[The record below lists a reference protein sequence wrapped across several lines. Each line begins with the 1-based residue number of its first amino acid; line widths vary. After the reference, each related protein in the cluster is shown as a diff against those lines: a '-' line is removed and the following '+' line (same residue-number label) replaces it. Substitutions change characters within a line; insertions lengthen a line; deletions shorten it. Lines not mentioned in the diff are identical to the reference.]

1 MDISDCFWLFYASKY
16 NNRIR
21 HQLVFGTLIITA
33 LVAYF
38 SQFLEKKYTVTTSIY
53 TGITSNTGLND
64 ETRPDWQAVNN
75 TYDNLVN
82 LTKSR
87 GTLENVSL
95 KLLALNLM
103 HGDPEIDNLYITANN
118 YKKLIASVP
127 EEILHLVDT
136 ASLDKTVNLFKE
148 YKYSDSRNYLHELF
162 NGSSA
167 FYSYNAL
174 SSIIIR
180 RQGNSD
186 LIEIAYTS
194 TDPGITW
201 NTVKLVSEELK
212 YSYNNL
218 RYQTANDIVKYYEE
232 ELKKLRVQLNKQE
245 NELTDYNVKNSVIN
259 YIEQTKAIAHSFA
272 DFENRYEETRRNYES
287 SSSII
292 KNLEQYM
299 DIRTKLVKSNE
310 EFINTLAEVS
320 RISGKITEIE
330 TFTSDE
336 MLSKDQE
343 LVKYREELR
352 DAEKKIGL
360 ITNNINSYKE
370 SKEGLAIEGL
380 VQEWLNQTL
389 IQAKAQADL
398 KVLNERKNDFADQ
411 YKNYSPIGTR
421 INQQEREIH
430 VTEQSYLEVLHALN
444 MAKMKQKNLQLTS
457 SNLNTISDAS
467 YPLFS
472 DKGKRFLLVVAAF
485 IGSIIFII
493 GLNLVIELLDR
504 TLRDAERA
512 RRLTGMNIL
521 GAFTGRNSQ
530 LKYRGFVK
538 TCNRISA
545 AYACNRLTPYIKKGD
560 TLCINILSLE
570 EKEGKTFISRY
581 FQESWEELGFN
592 VKYLRVGQDIP
603 IDASLFMA
611 EHIDKHIQLESR
623 PDILIVEYPSIQQ
636 YGVPSHLL
644 GSSQVNLLVAN
655 ACRVWKN
662 SDTELV
668 KYLRDITEGTALYL
682 YLNNATREAVEDFTG
697 QLPPQTS
704 MRSFANRMM
713 YMGLTATN
721 TAVK

>member
-1 MDISDCFWLFYASKY
+1 MDITLYISRFIY
-16 NNRIR
+16 RIR

-53 TGITSNTGLND
+53 TGITSNTGLDD

-127 EEILHLVDT
+127 EEILLLVDT
-136 ASLDKTVNLFKE
+136 TSLDKTVNLFKE

-370 SKEGLAIEGL
+370 SKEGIAIEGL

-592 VKYLRVGQDIP
+592 VKYLRIGQDIP
-603 IDASLFMA
+603 IDASLLMA
-611 EHIDKHIQLESR
+611 ERIEKHIQLESR
-623 PDILIVEYPSIQQ
+623 PDILIVEYPAIQQ
-636 YGVPSHLL
+636 YGTPSHLL

-662 SDTELV
+662 SDTVLIN
-668 KYLRDITEGTALYL
+668 YLRDITESTALYL

-697 QLPPQTS
+697 HPLEHLCDHL
-704 MRSFANRMM
+704 
-713 YMGLTATN
+713 LTE
-721 TAVK
+721 

>member
-1 MDISDCFWLFYASKY
+1 MDITLYISRFIY
-16 NNRIR
+16 RIR

-259 YIEQTKAIAHSFA
+259 HIEQTKAIAHSFA

>member
-1 MDISDCFWLFYASKY
+1 MIYLY
-16 NNRIR
+16 
-21 HQLVFGTLIITA
+21 LFGTCFHFIYVFMII
-33 LVAYF
+33 
-38 SQFLEKKYTVTTSIY
+38 
-53 TGITSNTGLND
+53 G
-64 ETRPDWQAVNN
+64 
-75 TYDNLVN
+75 
-82 LTKSR
+82 
-87 GTLENVSL
+87 
-95 KLLALNLM
+95 
-103 HGDPEIDNLYITANN
+103 
-118 YKKLIASVP
+118 
-127 EEILHLVDT
+127 
-136 ASLDKTVNLFKE
+136 
-148 YKYSDSRNYLHELF
+148 
-162 NGSSA
+162 
-167 FYSYNAL
+167 
-174 SSIIIR
+174 
-180 RQGNSD
+180 
-186 LIEIAYTS
+186 
-194 TDPGITW
+194 
-201 NTVKLVSEELK
+201 
-212 YSYNNL
+212 
-218 RYQTANDIVKYYEE
+218 KYYEE

>member
-1 MDISDCFWLFYASKY
+1 MDITLYISRFIY
-16 NNRIR
+16 RIR

-53 TGITSNTGLND
+53 TGITSNTGLDD

-127 EEILHLVDT
+127 EEILLLVDT
-136 ASLDKTVNLFKE
+136 TSLDKTVNLFKE

-668 KYLRDITEGTALYL
+668 KNLRDITEGTALYL

>member
-1 MDISDCFWLFYASKY
+1 MDITLYISRFIY
-16 NNRIR
+16 RIR

-457 SNLNTISDAS
+457 SSLNTISDAS

-472 DKGKRFLLVVAAF
+472 DKGKRFLLVIAAF

>member
-1 MDISDCFWLFYASKY
+1 MDITLYISRFIY
-16 NNRIR
+16 RIR

-53 TGITSNTGLND
+53 TGITSNTGLDD

-127 EEILHLVDT
+127 EEILLLVDT
-136 ASLDKTVNLFKE
+136 TSLDKTVNLFKE

-545 AYACNRLTPYIKKGD
+545 AYACTRLTPYIKKGD

>member
-1 MDISDCFWLFYASKY
+1 MDITLYISRFIY
-16 NNRIR
+16 RIR

-38 SQFLEKKYTVTTSIY
+38 SQFFQKKYTVTTSIY
-53 TGITSNTGLND
+53 TGITSNTGLDD

-127 EEILHLVDT
+127 EEILLLVDT
-136 ASLDKTVNLFKE
+136 TSLDKTVNLFKE

>member
-1 MDISDCFWLFYASKY
+1 MDITLYISRFIY
-16 NNRIR
+16 RIR

-472 DKGKRFLLVVAAF
+472 DKGKRFLLVIAAF
-485 IGSIIFII
+485 SGSIIFII

>member
-1 MDISDCFWLFYASKY
+1 MDITLYISRFIY
-16 NNRIR
+16 RIR

-53 TGITSNTGLND
+53 TGITSNTGLDD

-127 EEILHLVDT
+127 EEILLLVDT
-136 ASLDKTVNLFKE
+136 TSLDKTVNLFKE

-272 DFENRYEETRRNYES
+272 DFENRYEEPRRNYES

-370 SKEGLAIEGL
+370 SKEGIAIEGL

>member
-1 MDISDCFWLFYASKY
+1 
-16 NNRIR
+16 
-21 HQLVFGTLIITA
+21 
-33 LVAYF
+33 
-38 SQFLEKKYTVTTSIY
+38 
-53 TGITSNTGLND
+53 
-64 ETRPDWQAVNN
+64 
-75 TYDNLVN
+75 
-82 LTKSR
+82 
-87 GTLENVSL
+87 
-95 KLLALNLM
+95 M

-127 EEILHLVDT
+127 EEILLLVDT
-136 ASLDKTVNLFKE
+136 TSLDKTVNLFKE

-472 DKGKRFLLVVAAF
+472 DKGKRFLLVIAAF

-545 AYACNRLTPYIKKGD
+545 AYACNRLTPYIKRA
-560 TLCINILSLE
+560 IH
-570 EKEGKTFISRY
+570 F
-581 FQESWEELGFN
+581 
-592 VKYLRVGQDIP
+592 V
-603 IDASLFMA
+603 
-611 EHIDKHIQLESR
+611 
-623 PDILIVEYPSIQQ
+623 SI
-636 YGVPSHLL
+636 Y
-644 GSSQVNLLVAN
+644 
-655 ACRVWKN
+655 
-662 SDTELV
+662 
-668 KYLRDITEGTALYL
+668 
-682 YLNNATREAVEDFTG
+682 
-697 QLPPQTS
+697 
-704 MRSFANRMM
+704 
-713 YMGLTATN
+713 
-721 TAVK
+721 

>member
-1 MDISDCFWLFYASKY
+1 MDITLYISRFIY
-16 NNRIR
+16 RIR

-53 TGITSNTGLND
+53 TGITSNTGLDD

-127 EEILHLVDT
+127 EEILLLVDT
-136 ASLDKTVNLFKE
+136 TSLDKTVNLFKE

-201 NTVKLVSEELK
+201 NTVKVVSEELK

>member
-1 MDISDCFWLFYASKY
+1 MDITLYISRFIY
-16 NNRIR
+16 RIR

-472 DKGKRFLLVVAAF
+472 DKGKRFLLVIAAF

-721 TAVK
+721 TALK

>member
-1 MDISDCFWLFYASKY
+1 MDISDWFWLLGRSKY
-16 NNRIR
+16 IYRIR

-53 TGITSNTGLND
+53 TGITSNTGLDD

-127 EEILHLVDT
+127 EEILLLVDT
-136 ASLDKTVNLFKE
+136 TSLDKTVNLFKE

>member
-1 MDISDCFWLFYASKY
+1 MDITLYISRFIY
-16 NNRIR
+16 RIR

-53 TGITSNTGLND
+53 TGITSNTGLDD

-127 EEILHLVDT
+127 EEILLLVDT
-136 ASLDKTVNLFKE
+136 TSLDKTVNLFKE

-212 YSYNNL
+212 YSYKNL

>member
-1 MDISDCFWLFYASKY
+1 MDITLYISRFIY
-16 NNRIR
+16 RIR

-232 ELKKLRVQLNKQE
+232 ELKKLRVQLTKQE

-472 DKGKRFLLVVAAF
+472 DKGKRFLLVIAAF

-668 KYLRDITEGTALYL
+668 KYLRDIKEGTALYL

>member
-1 MDISDCFWLFYASKY
+1 MDITLYISRFIY
-16 NNRIR
+16 RIR

-53 TGITSNTGLND
+53 TGITSNTGLDD

-127 EEILHLVDT
+127 EEILLLVDT
-136 ASLDKTVNLFKE
+136 TSLDKTVNLFKE

-570 EKEGKTFISRY
+570 EKKGKTFISRY

>member
-1 MDISDCFWLFYASKY
+1 MDITLYISRFIY
-16 NNRIR
+16 RIR

-33 LVAYF
+33 FVAYF

-53 TGITSNTGLND
+53 TGITSNTGLDD

-127 EEILHLVDT
+127 EEILLLVDT
-136 ASLDKTVNLFKE
+136 TSLDKTVNLFKE

>member
-1 MDISDCFWLFYASKY
+1 MDITLYISRFIY
-16 NNRIR
+16 RIR

-457 SNLNTISDAS
+457 SNLNTISDAV

-472 DKGKRFLLVVAAF
+472 DKGKRFLLVIAAF

>member
-1 MDISDCFWLFYASKY
+1 MDITLYISRFIY
-16 NNRIR
+16 RIR

-53 TGITSNTGLND
+53 TGITSNTGLDD

-127 EEILHLVDT
+127 EEILLLVDT
-136 ASLDKTVNLFKE
+136 TSLDKTVNLFKE

-560 TLCINILSLE
+560 TFCINILSL
-570 EKEGKTFISRY
+570 
-581 FQESWEELGFN
+581 
-592 VKYLRVGQDIP
+592 
-603 IDASLFMA
+603 
-611 EHIDKHIQLESR
+611 
-623 PDILIVEYPSIQQ
+623 
-636 YGVPSHLL
+636 
-644 GSSQVNLLVAN
+644 
-655 ACRVWKN
+655 
-662 SDTELV
+662 
-668 KYLRDITEGTALYL
+668 
-682 YLNNATREAVEDFTG
+682 
-697 QLPPQTS
+697 
-704 MRSFANRMM
+704 
-713 YMGLTATN
+713 
-721 TAVK
+721 

>member
-1 MDISDCFWLFYASKY
+1 MDITLYISRFIY
-16 NNRIR
+16 RIR

-127 EEILHLVDT
+127 EEILLLVDT
-136 ASLDKTVNLFKE
+136 TSLDKTVNLFKE

-194 TDPGITW
+194 TDPGSTW

-457 SNLNTISDAS
+457 SNLNTISDSS

-472 DKGKRFLLVVAAF
+472 DKGKRFLLVIAAF

>member
-1 MDISDCFWLFYASKY
+1 M
-16 NNRIR
+16 
-21 HQLVFGTLIITA
+21 
-33 LVAYF
+33 
-38 SQFLEKKYTVTTSIY
+38 
-53 TGITSNTGLND
+53 
-64 ETRPDWQAVNN
+64 
-75 TYDNLVN
+75 
-82 LTKSR
+82 
-87 GTLENVSL
+87 
-95 KLLALNLM
+95 
-103 HGDPEIDNLYITANN
+103 
-118 YKKLIASVP
+118 P

-472 DKGKRFLLVVAAF
+472 DKGKRFLLVIAAF

>member
-1 MDISDCFWLFYASKY
+1 MDITLYISRFIY
-16 NNRIR
+16 RIR

-103 HGDPEIDNLYITANN
+103 HGGPEIDNLYITANN

-472 DKGKRFLLVVAAF
+472 DKGKRFLLVIAAF

>member
-1 MDISDCFWLFYASKY
+1 MDITLYISRFIY
-16 NNRIR
+16 RIR

-180 RQGNSD
+180 RQGNND

-472 DKGKRFLLVVAAF
+472 DKGKRFLLVIAAF

>member
-1 MDISDCFWLFYASKY
+1 MDITLYISRFIY
-16 NNRIR
+16 RIR

-472 DKGKRFLLVVAAF
+472 DKGKRFLLVIAAF

-655 ACRVWKN
+655 ACRIWKN

>member
-1 MDISDCFWLFYASKY
+1 MDITLYISRFIY
-16 NNRIR
+16 RIR

-330 TFTSDE
+330 TFTYDE

-472 DKGKRFLLVVAAF
+472 DKGKRFLLVIAAF

>member
-1 MDISDCFWLFYASKY
+1 
-16 NNRIR
+16 
-21 HQLVFGTLIITA
+21 
-33 LVAYF
+33 
-38 SQFLEKKYTVTTSIY
+38 
-53 TGITSNTGLND
+53 
-64 ETRPDWQAVNN
+64 
-75 TYDNLVN
+75 
-82 LTKSR
+82 
-87 GTLENVSL
+87 
-95 KLLALNLM
+95 M

>member
-1 MDISDCFWLFYASKY
+1 M
-16 NNRIR
+16 
-21 HQLVFGTLIITA
+21 
-33 LVAYF
+33 
-38 SQFLEKKYTVTTSIY
+38 
-53 TGITSNTGLND
+53 
-64 ETRPDWQAVNN
+64 
-75 TYDNLVN
+75 
-82 LTKSR
+82 
-87 GTLENVSL
+87 
-95 KLLALNLM
+95 
-103 HGDPEIDNLYITANN
+103 
-118 YKKLIASVP
+118 P

-444 MAKMKQKNLQLTS
+444 MAKTKQKNLQLTS

-472 DKGKRFLLVVAAF
+472 DKGKRFLLVIAAF

>member
-1 MDISDCFWLFYASKY
+1 MDITLYISRFIY
-16 NNRIR
+16 RIR

-272 DFENRYEETRRNYES
+272 DFENRYGETRRNYES

>member
-1 MDISDCFWLFYASKY
+1 MDITLYISRFIY
-16 NNRIR
+16 RIR

-472 DKGKRFLLVVAAF
+472 DKGKRFLLVIAAF

-662 SDTELV
+662 SDT
-668 KYLRDITEGTALYL
+668 
-682 YLNNATREAVEDFTG
+682 
-697 QLPPQTS
+697 
-704 MRSFANRMM
+704 
-713 YMGLTATN
+713 
-721 TAVK
+721 

>member
-1 MDISDCFWLFYASKY
+1 MDITLYISRFIY
-16 NNRIR
+16 RIR

-330 TFTSDE
+330 PFTSDE

-472 DKGKRFLLVVAAF
+472 DKGKRFLLVIAAF

>member
-1 MDISDCFWLFYASKY
+1 MDITLYISRFIY
-16 NNRIR
+16 RIR

-472 DKGKRFLLVVAAF
+472 DKGKRFLLVIAAF

-611 EHIDKHIQLESR
+611 EHIDKHIQVESR

>member
-1 MDISDCFWLFYASKY
+1 MDITLYISRFIY
-16 NNRIR
+16 RIR

-53 TGITSNTGLND
+53 TGIMSNTGLDD

-127 EEILHLVDT
+127 EEILLLVDT
-136 ASLDKTVNLFKE
+136 TSLDKTVNLFKE

>member
-1 MDISDCFWLFYASKY
+1 MDITLYISRFIY
-16 NNRIR
+16 RIR

-53 TGITSNTGLND
+53 TGITSNTGLDD

-370 SKEGLAIEGL
+370 SKEGIAIEGL

-472 DKGKRFLLVVAAF
+472 DKGKRFLLVIAAF

>member
-1 MDISDCFWLFYASKY
+1 MDITLYISRFIY
-16 NNRIR
+16 RIR

-53 TGITSNTGLND
+53 TGITSNTGLDD

-127 EEILHLVDT
+127 EEILLLVDT
-136 ASLDKTVNLFKE
+136 TSLDKTVNLFKE

-472 DKGKRFLLVVAAF
+472 DKGKRFLLVIAAF

-545 AYACNRLTPYIKKGD
+545 AYACNRLTPYI
-560 TLCINILSLE
+560 
-570 EKEGKTFISRY
+570 
-581 FQESWEELGFN
+581 
-592 VKYLRVGQDIP
+592 KYLRVGQDIP

>member
-1 MDISDCFWLFYASKY
+1 MDITLYISRFIY
-16 NNRIR
+16 RIR

-472 DKGKRFLLVVAAF
+472 DKGKRFLLVIAAF

-636 YGVPSHLL
+636 YGVPSNLL

>member
-1 MDISDCFWLFYASKY
+1 MDITLYISRFIY
-16 NNRIR
+16 RIR

-472 DKGKRFLLVVAAF
+472 DKGKRFLLVIAAF

-521 GAFTGRNSQ
+521 GAFTVRNSQ

>member
-1 MDISDCFWLFYASKY
+1 MDITLYISRFIY
-16 NNRIR
+16 RIR

-472 DKGKRFLLVVAAF
+472 DKGKRFLLVIAAF

-504 TLRDAERA
+504 TLRDAERT

>member
-1 MDISDCFWLFYASKY
+1 MDITLYISRFIY
-16 NNRIR
+16 RIR

-64 ETRPDWQAVNN
+64 ETLPDWQAVNN

-127 EEILHLVDT
+127 EEILLLVDT
-136 ASLDKTVNLFKE
+136 TSLDKTVNLFKE

-472 DKGKRFLLVVAAF
+472 DKGKRFLLVIAAF

-682 YLNNATREAVEDFTG
+682 YLNNATREGRGRFHGAITPSNIYAIFRKPDDVYGINGD
-697 QLPPQTS
+697 
-704 MRSFANRMM
+704 
-713 YMGLTATN
+713 
-721 TAVK
+721 

>member
-1 MDISDCFWLFYASKY
+1 MDITLYISRFIY
-16 NNRIR
+16 RIR

-53 TGITSNTGLND
+53 TGITSNTGLDD

-127 EEILHLVDT
+127 EEILLLVDT
-136 ASLDKTVNLFKE
+136 TSLDKTVNLFKE

-521 GAFTGRNSQ
+521 GAFTGHNSQ

>member
-1 MDISDCFWLFYASKY
+1 MDITLYISRFIY
-16 NNRIR
+16 RIR

-53 TGITSNTGLND
+53 TGITSNTGLDD

-127 EEILHLVDT
+127 EEILLLVDT
-136 ASLDKTVNLFKE
+136 TSLDKTVNLFKE